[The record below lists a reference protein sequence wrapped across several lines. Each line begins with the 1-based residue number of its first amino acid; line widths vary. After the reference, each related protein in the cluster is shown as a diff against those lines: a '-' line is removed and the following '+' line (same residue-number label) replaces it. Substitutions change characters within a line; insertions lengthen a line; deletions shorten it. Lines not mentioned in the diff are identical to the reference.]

1 MIQFIL
7 CILGLLTITFLA
19 FVFGAVAAL
28 VWVCQLIE
36 EARGKN
42 EMRNFIDFI
51 KRD

>member
-7 CILGLLTITFLA
+7 YILGLFALVFLS

-36 EARGKN
+36 EARGKV
-42 EMRNFIDFI
+42 EMRKFIDFI